1 MTTFKAG
8 QQVKCTITA
17 LPKTPDQTSTL
28 ERLMRRDAG
37 AKRAL
42 KKGHRRRQQEMV
54 VYNRGNR
61 DWYKREKCGKVV
73 RVTEGATWSM
83 PYTLDLAH
91 DIAAVSGFLKI
102 EAA

>member
-1 MTTFKAG
+1 MNTFKPG

-17 LPKTPDQTSTL
+17 LPKTDDQTSTL
-28 ERLMRRDAG
+28 ERLMRRDAS

-73 RVTEGATWSM
+73 RVAQGATWSM
-83 PYTLDLAH
+83 PYSLDVAH
-91 DIAAVSGFLKI
+91 DIAVVSSFISI

>member
-1 MTTFKAG
+1 MSTFKPG
-8 QQVKCTITA
+8 QQVKCTVESLPRTA
-17 LPKTPDQTSTL
+17 DQTMTI
-28 ERLMRRDAG
+28 ERLMRRDAT

-61 DWYKREKCGKVV
+61 DWYKREKCGKIV
-73 RVTEGATWSM
+73 RVAQGATWTM
-83 PYTLDLAH
+83 PYTLDIAS
-91 DIAAVSGFLKI
+91 DIAAVQSFIKI

>member
-1 MTTFKAG
+1 MTTFKPG
-8 QQVKCTITA
+8 QQVTCTITA
-17 LPKTPDQTSTL
+17 LPRTADQTATL
-28 ERLMRRDAG
+28 ERLMRRDPG

-73 RVTEGATWSM
+73 RVAQGATWTM
-83 PYTLDLAH
+83 PYTMDLEGDLATVQKF
-91 DIAAVSGFLKI
+91 ISIKAA
-102 EAA
+102 

>member
-1 MTTFKAG
+1 MTTFKPG
-8 QQVKCTITA
+8 QQVKCTVTA
-17 LPKTPDQTSTL
+17 LPKTDDQNSTI

-73 RVTEGATWSM
+73 RVFQGASWSM

-91 DIAAVSGFLKI
+91 DLKVVESFVKI